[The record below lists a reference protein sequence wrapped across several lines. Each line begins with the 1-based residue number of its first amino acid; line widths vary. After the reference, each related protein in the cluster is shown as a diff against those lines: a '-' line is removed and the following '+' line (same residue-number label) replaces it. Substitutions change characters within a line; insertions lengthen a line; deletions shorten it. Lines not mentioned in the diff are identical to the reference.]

1 MGKFTKKIK
10 TLGKTC
16 LCTFAMMA
24 CFAMPQ
30 AAFADDISIYI
41 DGELLVTEVA
51 PTIIDGRTLLPLRS
65 CGDAL
70 GAYVEY
76 HEEDHSI
83 DMIKDD
89 IHITLQIGLDTATIN
104 DEETTLDVPPMIISD
119 STLVPLRFIS
129 QAFDCDV
136 VWDATTLTIDITT
149 SEAAAEEV
157 VLADIPDSSVLE
169 ASLFN
174 SINYIRSGKDLP
186 NLVLSDRLNT
196 MADNHSLDMSN
207 NGYFSSVSP
216 NFGTVTDRALR
227 QNLPATGECLGLVI
241 YPDEDINTLIT
252 DWFNDTTTRGI
263 LLHPSA
269 SYIGISTYSASNSN
283 KVYAVIEVLNS
294 AAYFTTP
301 TMNSVLDDGDF
312 TVTGKTLNS
321 TQNVIAYK
329 LNDDGVTYA
338 EKKTFVATVSGDV
351 FTAAISLWGSGEYL
365 LQVDNTTMNISY

>member
-1 MGKFTKKIK
+1 MENFTKKIK
-10 TLGKTC
+10 TFGKTC

-41 DGELLVTEVA
+41 DGELLQTEVT
-51 PTIIDGRTLLPLRS
+51 PTIIEGRTLLPLRS

-76 HEEDHSI
+76 HEDDHSI
-83 DMIKDD
+83 DMIKGDT
-89 IHITLQIGLDTATIN
+89 HITLQIGFDTATIN

-136 VWDATTLTIDITT
+136 VWDEATLTINITT
-149 SEAAAEEV
+149 SAEEEF
-157 VLADIPDSSVLE
+157 VLAEIPDSSVLE
-169 ASLFN
+169 ASLLN
-174 SINYIRSGKDLP
+174 SINYVRGTKELP

-216 NFGTVTDRALR
+216 NFGTVTERAAK

-269 SYIGISTYSASNSN
+269 SYIGISTYSTSTSN

-301 TMNSVLDDGDF
+301 TMNSVLDEGDF
-312 TVTGKTLNS
+312 TVTGKTLNAS
-321 TQNVIAYK
+321 QNIIAYK
-329 LNDDGVTYA
+329 LNDDGVTYS
-338 EKKTFVATVSGDV
+338 EKKTFTATVSGNT
-351 FTAAISLWGSGEYL
+351 FTAAITLWGSGEYL